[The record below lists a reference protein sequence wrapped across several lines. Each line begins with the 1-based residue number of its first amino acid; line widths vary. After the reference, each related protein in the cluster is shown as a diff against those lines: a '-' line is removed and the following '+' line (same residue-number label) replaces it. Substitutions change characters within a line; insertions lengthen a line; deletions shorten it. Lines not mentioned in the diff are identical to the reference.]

1 MNLKRILLLLI
12 ILSAVSCKKKTSCEL
27 SDEILQVPID
37 VSIKRMEKELF
48 EADSKKEVTR
58 ILEQHPEFTQQYLQ
72 EKLYKSREELA
83 SELVRV
89 NQDTSMQ
96 ELYREVDEH
105 FYNLS
110 DIEKDVRNAFKYIK
124 YHFPEFK
131 VPKVYTMVSGFSS
144 DLYISEDIVVIGL
157 DYFLPSDHRFQPAD
171 LPLYI
176 KKRYQKEYIVPTILV
191 ALSSRFNETNLEDN
205 TLLAEMIFYGKA
217 YHFVKAMMPCTSDE
231 FIIGYS
237 QEEIQA
243 SYDNEELIWSHFIEN
258 ELLFETNPFEIR
270 KYTGEAPFTDAISV
284 EAPGRLGRWIGW
296 NIVDDYRFSNSL
308 TINELMKEKDAGKIF
323 RQSAY
328 RPRQ

>member
-72 EKLYKSREELA
+72 ENLYKSREELA

-131 VPKVYTMVSGFSS
+131 
-144 DLYISEDIVVIGL
+144 
-157 DYFLPSDHRFQPAD
+157 
-171 LPLYI
+171 
-176 KKRYQKEYIVPTILV
+176 
-191 ALSSRFNETNLEDN
+191 
-205 TLLAEMIFYGKA
+205 
-217 YHFVKAMMPCTSDE
+217 
-231 FIIGYS
+231 
-237 QEEIQA
+237 
-243 SYDNEELIWSHFIEN
+243 
-258 ELLFETNPFEIR
+258 
-270 KYTGEAPFTDAISV
+270 
-284 EAPGRLGRWIGW
+284 
-296 NIVDDYRFSNSL
+296 
-308 TINELMKEKDAGKIF
+308 
-323 RQSAY
+323 
-328 RPRQ
+328 